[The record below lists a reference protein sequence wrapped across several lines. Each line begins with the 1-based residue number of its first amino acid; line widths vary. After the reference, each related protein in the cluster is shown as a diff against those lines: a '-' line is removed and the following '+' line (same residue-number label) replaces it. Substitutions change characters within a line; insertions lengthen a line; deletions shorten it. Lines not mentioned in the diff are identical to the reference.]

1 MSVMIEKI
9 FLQIL
14 DMSVTASYCILA
26 VMGLR
31 WLFRKAPKRYSYLL
45 WIVVA
50 FRLMCPL
57 AIDSSFSI
65 FNLNLVPEMAYSELR
80 DERTNSETQTGAGD
94 GGIGENIIADQS
106 GTGNQT
112 VSQPG
117 TSNFD
122 SQTGMESGAPEN
134 VETGLADQYDNA
146 GSSHVNLSES
156 VGSEQTGQSGNTG
169 GAVTNQGISGSADSR
184 QELDTKVDSQINPGI
199 VDSNQSGAE
208 NHSVRWTF
216 IASWAWVGGVA
227 ALSIFMLASWIRL
240 KVRLRFAVKIKNGV
254 YEADGIHSAFVL
266 GVIKPKIYLP
276 VGLTREEQSWIL
288 LHENCHKWRKDYL
301 IKMIASVLTMIYWFN
316 PLIWVAW
323 NSFCRDMEMSCDEM
337 ALEGASQEMRKAY
350 SRTLLSVAS
359 DRKVS
364 WHLTPAFGENSVKSR
379 IKHVLSFKKP
389 AVWAGGVFAVVL
401 GVMLVVFGTNG
412 KIDAQTESGSGQSDN
427 TEAEMQ
433 SSEILAAEDTTE
445 VSAEENDIVIPGT
458 QVAAAD
464 RDKSVDWYS
473 SVWEEYD
480 NKTELD
486 WTLEGLG
493 SSVRSYPA
501 YYTGFMDI
509 HPGATQ
515 FEMNADYDEDGLT
528 DRVYQRYM
536 EETDSYEV
544 YLFLGS
550 GQVLQLEDDA
560 RTDYWIETA
569 DISND
574 GQKEII
580 YQCYTYFMGDGGE
593 NTNLAI
599 YEKTDGQWKRM
610 SCPYMYASG
619 TENCSSFF

>member
-1 MSVMIEKI
+1 M
-9 FLQIL
+9 
-14 DMSVTASYCILA
+14 
-26 VMGLR
+26 
-31 WLFRKAPKRYSYLL
+31 
-45 WIVVA
+45 
-50 FRLMCPL
+50 
-57 AIDSSFSI
+57 
-65 FNLNLVPEMAYSELR
+65 
-80 DERTNSETQTGAGD
+80 
-94 GGIGENIIADQS
+94 
-106 GTGNQT
+106 
-112 VSQPG
+112 
-117 TSNFD
+117 
-122 SQTGMESGAPEN
+122 
-134 VETGLADQYDNA
+134 
-146 GSSHVNLSES
+146 
-156 VGSEQTGQSGNTG
+156 
-169 GAVTNQGISGSADSR
+169 
-184 QELDTKVDSQINPGI
+184 
-199 VDSNQSGAE
+199 
-208 NHSVRWTF
+208 
-216 IASWAWVGGVA
+216 
-227 ALSIFMLASWIRL
+227 
-240 KVRLRFAVKIKNGV
+240 
-254 YEADGIHSAFVL
+254 
-266 GVIKPKIYLP
+266 
-276 VGLTREEQSWIL
+276 GLTREEQSWIL

-323 NSFCRDMEMSCDEM
+323 NSFCRYMEMSCDEM

-401 GVMLVVFGTNG
+401 VVMLVVFGTNG